1 MITVTTK
8 TAYFISDSKLSGDVI
23 IMNENGEVRV
33 SGLDLLDFVANKVR
47 TLKMTMIILLKKQNT
62 TETK

>member
-47 TLKMTMIILLKKQNT
+47 TEKIEELEQMSAKRILFS
-62 TETK
+62 